1 MRVADEIT
9 ELPAPRPLPAPSGPR
24 MPTSQI
30 AVTLPALSAPVQP
43 PKSDGPTFPRLPPV
57 APKATTPEAARVS
70 STLSLEAFLAANA
83 DGAGTGRSAPAPEKR
98 KHKALIVL
106 GGLLTVTLLLG
117 VIFRNSAFIQRFT
130 GKGYDTNPLP
140 THAVALPPFT
150 GAEFTI
156 TTQMVSIADGLPTN
170 FWDTE
175 HVTANYKA
183 PSAAKLT
190 FDRAKAS
197 VIGGTIGTPHNVM
210 PPYDVFV
217 DEQLSYE
224 PGETA
229 TAPWIRTP
237 HGPGWIDQEVLR
249 PDMVLMY
256 QDVID
261 PTLRTQPPASVI
273 NETVHEIPVTTYS
286 YTFTFGDFYESAP
299 RLFELFHVVDGNADP
314 DASVSVTVSLDEQ
327 WMVRY
332 LDVNVDYH
340 SVLDHRAKH
349 DVGISYPYRYT
360 MEVIKTTDTPDAVTM
375 PANAVD
381 PPIETTT
388 TMTLPLVTP

>member
-1 MRVADEIT
+1 
-9 ELPAPRPLPAPSGPR
+9 
-24 MPTSQI
+24 MPTGPI
-30 AVTLPALSAPVQP
+30 AVTLPALPAPLQPPTYAVPTLPRLAPVT
-43 PKSDGPTFPRLPPV
+43 PKP
-57 APKATTPEAARVS
+57 ATPETSRVA

-83 DGAGTGRSAPAPEKR
+83 DGTGTARSAPAPEKR
-98 KHKALIVL
+98 KHRALIVL
-106 GGLLTVTLLLG
+106 GGVMALTLLLG
-117 VIFRNSAFIQRFT
+117 VIFRNTAFVQRFT

-140 THAVALPPFT
+140 THAAALPTFA

-175 HVTANYKA
+175 HVTVSYKSPA
-183 PSAAKLT
+183 AAKLT

-197 VIGGTIGTPHNVM
+197 VIGGTIGTPQNVM
-210 PPYDVFV
+210 PPYDVFI
-217 DEQLSYE
+217 DQQLSYE

-261 PTLRTQPPASVI
+261 PTLRAQPPASVV
-273 NETVHEIPVTTYS
+273 NEMVHEIPVTTYN

-314 DASVSVTVSLDEQ
+314 EASVSVTVSLDDQ

-340 SVLDHRAKH
+340 SVLDHRAKR
-349 DVGISYPYRYT
+349 DVGTRYPYRYT
-360 MEVIKTTDTPDAVTM
+360 MDVIKTTDTPDVVTV

-388 TMTLPLVTP
+388 TVAIAVVTP

>member
-1 MRVADEIT
+1 M
-9 ELPAPRPLPAPSGPR
+9 PSG
-24 MPTSQI
+24 QI
-30 AVTLPALSAPVQP
+30 AVTLPAPFEPPKYDMPTLPRLAPVT
-43 PKSDGPTFPRLPPV
+43 PKP
-57 APKATTPEAARVS
+57 ATSEGASVS
-70 STLSLEAFLAANA
+70 STLSLEAFLAGNA
-83 DGAGTGRSAPAPEKR
+83 AGTGTGRPAPVKEKR

-106 GGLLTVTLLLG
+106 GGLVTVTLLLG
-117 VIFRNSAFIQRFT
+117 VVFRNSAFIQRFT

-140 THAVALPPFT
+140 THAVALPTFT
-150 GAEFTI
+150 GAEFSI

-175 HVTANYKA
+175 HVTVNYTA

-197 VIGGTIGTPHNVM
+197 VIGGTIGTAQNVM

-217 DEQLSYE
+217 DQQLSYE

-229 TAPWIRTP
+229 TDPWIRTP
-237 HGPGWIDQEVLR
+237 HGPGWLDQEVLR
-249 PDMVLMY
+249 PDMILMY

-261 PTLRTQPPASVI
+261 PALRAQLPESVI
-273 NETVHEIPVTTYS
+273 NTTLHETPVTTYTYS
-286 YTFTFGDFYESAP
+286 FAFGDFYESAP
-299 RLFELFHVVDGNADP
+299 RLFELFHVVDGNAAA

-340 SVLDHRAKH
+340 SVLDHRAKQ
-349 DVGISYPYRYT
+349 DIGVPYPYRYT
-360 MEVIKTTDTPDAVTM
+360 MDVVKVTDTPEPVTM

-388 TMTLPLVTP
+388 TLAIPVVTP

>member
-9 ELPAPRPLPAPSGPR
+9 EPAPPRALPAPSGPR
-24 MPTSQI
+24 VPTGQI
-30 AVTLPALSAPVQP
+30 AVTLPAPVQP
-43 PKSDGPTFPRLPPV
+43 PTSDGPTLPRLAPV
-57 APKATTPEAARVS
+57 APKPASPETARVS

-83 DGAGTGRSAPAPEKR
+83 DGTGAGRSAPAPEKR
-98 KHKALIVL
+98 KHKVLIVL
-106 GGLLTVTLLLG
+106 GGLVAVTLVLG
-117 VIFRNSAFIQRFT
+117 VVFRNTAFIQRFT

-156 TTQMVSIADGLPTN
+156 TTQMVSIDGGLPTN
-170 FWDTE
+170 FWETE
-175 HVTANYKA
+175 HVTANYTA
-183 PSAAKLT
+183 PSAAKVT

-197 VIGGTIGTPHNVM
+197 VIGGTIGTPQNVM

-217 DEQLSYE
+217 NSQLRYE
-224 PGETA
+224 RGETA
-229 TAPWIRTP
+229 TDPWIRTP
-237 HGPGWIDQEVLR
+237 HGPGWIDQAILR

-261 PTLRTQPPASVI
+261 PTLRAQPPASVT
-273 NETVHEIPVTTYS
+273 NETVREVPVTTYT
-286 YTFTFGDFYESAP
+286 YTFTFADFYESAP
-299 RLFELFHVVDGNADP
+299 RLFELFHIVDGNADP
-314 DASVSVTVSLDEQ
+314 DASVNVSVSLDEQ

-332 LDVNVDYH
+332 LDVNVDYQ
-340 SVLDHRAKH
+340 SVLDHRAKQ
-349 DVGISYPYRYT
+349 DVGIPYPYRYT
-360 MEVIKTTDTPDAVTM
+360 MDIIKTTDTPDVVTM

-388 TMTLPLVTP
+388 TMTLPVVTP